1 MAFVYSKN
9 FEEYLLPHD
18 KNLLMSE
25 RNYSKLTSD
34 YLHVLEEKVCK
45 PLVEEFPELG
55 YCEHHYKPLLFV
67 HAHVKAKVE
76 RLRKLEAAPNAS
88 SSSVT
93 SNSPKKSVNSAK
105 KGTSSGSS
113 SNSSAASANAA
124 ANKRLGKRRER
135 TDDQEESTAKKR
147 TKEASRQSAEPN
159 EFDDVYSADEDLAPV
174 TSKIRKKQPIDAV
187 RKLQELYPHSYEK
200 DTDDSDDDT
209 TASTALAAASS
220 YSRANAVPLSSS
232 KAAAASSQSASTSSA
247 RPQARKLHKAVFS
260 GTNGTSAEASR
271 VLQHNAAEV
280 SGKDPFTAAA
290 EGLMQMRGNDAAVLI
305 EPDVVTIRS
314 ALKDRYSALGKDEA
328 DATRLA
334 LRAVEMAELCGYIPD
349 GEGEASFAAWL
360 KRLED
365 AAPDPND
372 EDNNGPSFG
381 HNLFA
386 DFKYRDRLRQI
397 ESWGGAKN
405 ACRLIRALL
414 RIWAISSEQ
423 IKAMPR
429 QPHGPLVRVH
439 IGYVAQLIV
448 DTFKRPTAA
457 PTGSSSKSDFGADV
471 TNTQTATATTATA
484 IAATASSAPDT
495 ASSSGA
501 PAASTSAGP
510 NASGSKEKTAEVATK
525 ERRRIAKTLQ
535 SGKVTEDAIR
545 SLTRKA
551 AVPLLGTSASAN
563 VKKANRAQ
571 VLDML
576 VQAWKTGTVTL
587 TAVQIQAARGGAMAE
602 DT

>member
-1 MAFVYSKN
+1 MSTSRPPSPLFENDLDPTQIDPDLDFSTAALSRSSRTNDSASGPAYMRPEDIARLPESLVSAHPAVRRLESEVAGLSESRDKLAARVRELKQRLREYEDAELLGSQPSASASGPGSRSRLDHSSSKPSKADEDKQRIRAANKEAAQRLPDHVIMWRKKGTLKTISKEDVVVTHEGKKVDKARCKSIEDTTALLMAFVYSKN
-9 FEEYLLPHD
+9 LEEYLLPHD

-220 YSRANAVPLSSS
+220 YSRA
-232 KAAAASSQSASTSSA
+232 
-247 RPQARKLHKAVFS
+247 
-260 GTNGTSAEASR
+260 
-271 VLQHNAAEV
+271 
-280 SGKDPFTAAA
+280 
-290 EGLMQMRGNDAAVLI
+290 
-305 EPDVVTIRS
+305 
-314 ALKDRYSALGKDEA
+314 
-328 DATRLA
+328 
-334 LRAVEMAELCGYIPD
+334 
-349 GEGEASFAAWL
+349 
-360 KRLED
+360 
-365 AAPDPND
+365 
-372 EDNNGPSFG
+372 
-381 HNLFA
+381 
-386 DFKYRDRLRQI
+386 
-397 ESWGGAKN
+397 
-405 ACRLIRALL
+405 
-414 RIWAISSEQ
+414 
-423 IKAMPR
+423 
-429 QPHGPLVRVH
+429 
-439 IGYVAQLIV
+439 
-448 DTFKRPTAA
+448 
-457 PTGSSSKSDFGADV
+457 
-471 TNTQTATATTATA
+471 
-484 IAATASSAPDT
+484 
-495 ASSSGA
+495 
-501 PAASTSAGP
+501 
-510 NASGSKEKTAEVATK
+510 
-525 ERRRIAKTLQ
+525 
-535 SGKVTEDAIR
+535 
-545 SLTRKA
+545 
-551 AVPLLGTSASAN
+551 
-563 VKKANRAQ
+563 
-571 VLDML
+571 
-576 VQAWKTGTVTL
+576 
-587 TAVQIQAARGGAMAE
+587 
-602 DT
+602 